1 MPQEKEEKQEYE
13 PFSEQEKKKI
23 LERHKELVERFNRT
37 LPDNMKV
44 KFDPDLEKKLDD
56 PKVYGVYRIAQ
67 QMEQKKA
74 IQRKIES
81 ELESRF
87 GKCKAR
93 QNPIGRAFFYE
104 LDPSGTPEAEAYNE
118 KLYKDYIEDPYKVVY
133 KSYSKA
139 MNADPTKA
147 YECNDDP
154 LKLAEYYRDTY
165 PLCEEGFVFRSATST
180 GDVLK
185 EMKNAESIVKP
196 METIGYP
203 VNMMKAACNLD
214 YFACPKLS
222 LEQSLLIQNTDHDL
236 ILEGGEPFKRILDEP
251 LVNQTIESPKSFF
264 GKFVEKGIP
273 LKEGMFVKNRPESYE
288 LDASGKKINVKE
300 IKYDD
305 FFNPRA
311 GENVQLS
318 ERTGK
323 SLLGVQAMNKSL
335 ENRYLKAWQESFNKK
350 RNYAGEFDIHQI
362 EDQHKGGILERYV
375 FFSTSRQYK
384 RFLQAFKDYNDPNSP
399 HYLDKE
405 NLKKKGDAY
414 LNRKTKNGQVKV
426 EDLKGTS
433 KARTQFVL
441 ATLGAC
447 EEVPDPEAAGKKWL
461 ADYNPEIKREPAV
474 TAEEV
479 KVDMEL
485 KEPEK
490 ETAIEKKVEAEVEKE
505 NEIQN

>member
-1 MPQEKEEKQEYE
+1 MPDEKEKEN
-13 PFSEQEKKKI
+13 EQKYQPLTEEEKKKI

-44 KFDPDLEKKLDD
+44 KIDPDLEQKLDD

-147 YECNDDP
+147 YECDDDP

-165 PLCEEGFVFRSATST
+165 PLCEEGFVFRSITST

-288 LDASGKKINVKE
+288 LDASGKKTNVKE

-305 FFNPRA
+305 FFHPRA
-311 GENVQLS
+311 GQNVQLS

-350 RNYAGEFDIHQI
+350 QGTVGEFDVNQI
-362 EDQHKGGILERYV
+362 ERQHRGGILERYV

-405 NLKKKGDAY
+405 
-414 LNRKTKNGQVKV
+414 
-426 EDLKGTS
+426 
-433 KARTQFVL
+433 
-441 ATLGAC
+441 
-447 EEVPDPEAAGKKWL
+447 
-461 ADYNPEIKREPAV
+461 
-474 TAEEV
+474 
-479 KVDMEL
+479 
-485 KEPEK
+485 
-490 ETAIEKKVEAEVEKE
+490 
-505 NEIQN
+505 